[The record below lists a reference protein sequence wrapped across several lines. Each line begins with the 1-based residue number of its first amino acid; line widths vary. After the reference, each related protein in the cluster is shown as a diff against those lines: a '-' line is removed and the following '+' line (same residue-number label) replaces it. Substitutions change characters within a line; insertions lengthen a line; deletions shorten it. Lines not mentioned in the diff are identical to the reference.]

1 MQIPPAFITAFGRA
15 ASAVARH
22 GPELVQCATAAVAA
36 HAAQGGSHAAAAPAA
51 APADGVPPSA
61 ALRNQPGA
69 AMAQRL
75 RKQARAGDA
84 GALRS
89 AQEGFKQALRFND
102 ELMDVLNKSG

>member
-1 MQIPPAFITAFGRA
+1 MQIPPAVVTAFGRA

-36 HAAQGGSHAAAAPAA
+36 HAAQGGSHAAAAPA
-51 APADGVPPSA
+51 DGAPPSA

-75 RKQARAGDA
+75 RKQAKAGDA
-84 GALRS
+84 GTLRS